1 MGLRTISLRV
11 RSAPELEALWTLE
24 RSHSVGGAL
33 RVALGA
39 ELERLREPLSIL
51 AECLWWLGESKAFR
65 RDKSAAKEC
74 SRWRPG
80 RPVRTAALFQ
90 GELTIDVPALVG
102 DVERGDEAARVTSV
116 ATRTVV
122 EAVNKGS
129 LVVAEDARSG
139 RKHVEVSA
147 LAKEVRA
154 HLERAERA
162 AERAAAAL
170 ARELERAKSAERARR
185 ERLQREK
192 RERQDRAQ
200 SEREARSEKKR
211 ARAEQERRAQAER
224 EAKERREREQRERER
239 RERERREREQ
249 REREQRERER
259 REREQREAAKAKG
272 RKKAAPTSFGG
283 LPDDAVPEDRSG
295 EREVL
300 SARGLTGDAEFFL
313 TEASLGW
320 PCEGRALDAAR
331 KMLLLRFH
339 PDRAGEAGVE
349 KFQRAMRGYHS
360 LVRALE
366 RLSTGARPAE
376 HGSRVAAAH
385 ATQPPS
391 AVSEARR
398 APSVSSDHR
407 TRTESVRKARAP
419 REERPSESKRRG
431 NGRAKPSAQ
440 PVRGA
445 AVGEWPP
452 RARTS

>member
-11 RSAPELEALWTLE
+11 RSAPALEALWTLE
-24 RSHSVGGAL
+24 RSPSVGEAL
-33 RVALGA
+33 RVALGG
-39 ELERLREPLSIL
+39 ELERVREPLSIL

-65 RDKSAAKEC
+65 RDKSAAKAC

-80 RPVRTAALFQ
+80 RPVRASALFE
-90 GELTIDVPALVG
+90 GELALDVHALVG
-102 DVERGDEAARVTSV
+102 AVESGDESARVTSV

-122 EAVNKGS
+122 EAVNKGA
-129 LVVAEDARSG
+129 LVVAEEARSG
-139 RKHVEVSA
+139 RKHVEVGA

-162 AERAAAAL
+162 AERAAAVI

-185 ERLQREK
+185 ERAQREK
-192 RERQDRAQ
+192 REREDRAQ

-224 EAKERREREQRERER
+224 EAKEREAN
-239 RERERREREQ
+239 ERREREQ
-249 REREQRERER
+249 REREQRERA
-259 REREQREAAKAKG
+259 QRDAAKAHAKG
-272 RKKAAPTSFGG
+272 RKKSKPTSFGG

-300 SARGLTGDAEFFL
+300 SARGLTPDAEFFL

-331 KMLLLRFH
+331 KALLLRFH

-366 RLSTGARPAE
+366 KLSTGARTAE

-385 ATQPPS
+385 ATQPP
-391 AVSEARR
+391 AASEERR
-398 APSVSSDHR
+398 EPSVSSDDR
-407 TRTESVRKARAP
+407 AQTERARKARAP
-419 REERPSESKRRG
+419 REDGPSEPKRRG
-431 NGRAKPSAQ
+431 DGRAKPSAQ